1 MQVDRALAEE
11 IRAAWAEV
19 PPPAADDFTA
29 RDPLDTA
36 AAARARTDWLG
47 RDWRAIDAAFL
58 APRTDWPCFGP
69 RALHY
74 FLPGFLLAA
83 LEPGAHRSH
92 VDVIL
97 ILGPSAHR
105 IAQGEPDPQLEA
117 RVAPLDPRQRA
128 CAAATLAHLV
138 DRTDATPYVR
148 WCAAIALEHAWGG
161 SDVARAFLAE
171 LRWWTRPA
179 AEDLERETLIET
191 IELAFAAVPPPAADD
206 LRGSDHGD
214 EPYEVELG
222 FRGVDWRHASPTLL
236 NVHDAALAFLSHA
249 AHRYYLP
256 AFLIA
261 DVLELL
267 RATDPVFYLTHGLD
281 RADAD
286 ERFAVFGPAE
296 RAAIVAY
303 LRWRQDDPYDSDRIA
318 QALDAFWATEN

>member
-1 MQVDRALAEE
+1 MHVDRALADE
-11 IRAAWAEV
+11 IRAAWARV
-19 PPPAADDFTA
+19 PPPAAADFDGGDA
-29 RDPLDTA
+29 RDA
-36 AAARARTDWLG
+36 AIATRVRRDWLG
-47 RDWRAIDAAFL
+47 RDWRAIDAGFL
-58 APRTDWPCFGP
+58 ASRTDWPYFGAN
-69 RALHY
+69 ALRY
-74 FLPGFLLAA
+74 FLPAFLLAA

-92 VDVIL
+92 VDVIML
-97 ILGPSAHR
+97 LGPSAHL
-105 IAQGEPDPQLEA
+105 IAAGQPDPRLAA
-117 RVAPLDPRQRA
+117 RVAPLDDEQRR

-138 DRTDATPYVR
+138 DRGDATPYVR

-179 AEDLERETLIET
+179 AVEPGRELLIEI
-191 IELAFAAVPPPAADD
+191 IEDAFAATPPPAPDD
-206 LRGSDHGD
+206 VRGSDQGD

-267 RATDPVFYLTHGLD
+267 RATDPVFYLTHGLE
-281 RADAD
+281 RPDAD
-286 ERFAVFGPAE
+286 ERFAAFTPAE
-296 RAAIVAY
+296 RAAVARY
-303 LRWRQDDPYDSDRIA
+303 LRWRQDDPYDRDRIEE
-318 QALDAFWATEN
+318 ALVGFWDPND